1 MIGNSPIE
9 FDGNIVKVCDAT
21 FQLTEG
27 LLQLLFRKNPD
38 ANRIN
43 SNDLENYRMI
53 IVNSSAHKKLYC
65 ANESI
70 RKLNSKKFYNLFHQC
85 SNNHQENF

>member
-1 MIGNSPIE
+1 MISNSQIE
-9 FDGNIVKVCDAT
+9 FEGNIVKVYDVT
-21 FQLTEG
+21 FQLTVG

-38 ANRIN
+38 RNRMN

-65 ANESI
+65 VN
-70 RKLNSKKFYNLFHQC
+70 
-85 SNNHQENF
+85 